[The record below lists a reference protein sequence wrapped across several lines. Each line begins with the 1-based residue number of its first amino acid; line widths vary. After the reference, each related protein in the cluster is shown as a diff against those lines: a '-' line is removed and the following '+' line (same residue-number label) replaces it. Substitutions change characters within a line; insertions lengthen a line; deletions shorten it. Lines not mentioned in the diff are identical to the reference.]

1 MSHPD
6 QIGVRP
12 SPHGTHEVFNQSEPR
27 VDLNEYTLNVALR
40 EAVAEFAPGETE
52 TKLNEIGAHVGGAHY
67 QRDADLANTLTP
79 RHISHDRWGNRVDEI
94 EFHPAYHNIMG
105 KSVEWGL
112 HTSMWVDPKP
122 GANVM
127 RAAGFYLASQIEPG
141 HSCPI
146 SMTHAVVPALR
157 KSPELYAQWEP
168 RLLAT
173 EYDPELR
180 DPATKA
186 GVIFGMAMTEKQG
199 GSDVRANTTRA
210 KDNGDGTWTLTGHK
224 WFCSAPQSDAFLVLA
239 SDENDPSRT
248 PSCFLVPRILPGGTR
263 NAFFIQRLKDKLGN
277 KSNASSEIELDGAIG
292 WLVGDVGRGVKTIIE
307 MVNRTRLDCVIG
319 AAAGMRQGVA
329 EAVWHAKHRSAFGKT
344 LIDQPAMRN
353 VIADLQLESEAAT
366 WTAMRLAAAH
376 DAREGS
382 ELDFRRLATAVS
394 KYWVCKRG
402 PHHAY
407 ESLECLGGNGYTEL
421 FPLARRYREAPVL
434 AVWEGSGNVI
444 ALDVLRALARHPQS
458 GEAFLAELEASRGRD
473 NLYDAQLDK
482 MKKTLH
488 EITTDPSSAEHRAR
502 TIVEEFAL
510 ALQAQILLEHAPEQ
524 VAEAFLAGRID
535 RSSRGIEYGTLTS
548 KEHVS
553 ALLERA

>member
-248 PSCFLVPRILPGGTR
+248 PSCFLVPRILPGGTH

-307 MVNRTRLDCVIG
+307 MVNRTRLDL
-319 AAAGMRQGVA
+319 
-329 EAVWHAKHRSAFGKT
+329 S
-344 LIDQPAMRN
+344 LIH
-353 VIADLQLESEAAT
+353 I
-366 WTAMRLAAAH
+366 
-376 DAREGS
+376 
-382 ELDFRRLATAVS
+382 
-394 KYWVCKRG
+394 
-402 PHHAY
+402 
-407 ESLECLGGNGYTEL
+407 
-421 FPLARRYREAPVL
+421 
-434 AVWEGSGNVI
+434 
-444 ALDVLRALARHPQS
+444 
-458 GEAFLAELEASRGRD
+458 
-473 NLYDAQLDK
+473 
-482 MKKTLH
+482 
-488 EITTDPSSAEHRAR
+488 
-502 TIVEEFAL
+502 
-510 ALQAQILLEHAPEQ
+510 
-524 VAEAFLAGRID
+524 
-535 RSSRGIEYGTLTS
+535 
-548 KEHVS
+548 
-553 ALLERA
+553 